1 MKPYLKIKFLLP
13 VIYNAILI
21 PVILGMGIVM
31 IGMNGATEET
41 CTGFCSFCMAMA
53 PTVMGLFRAA
63 LLFSP
68 VMFILCLVL
77 SLLWRNTEYAPKYR
91 NLPLILTIAVQ
102 GIFMIALILSVI
114 AAQS

>member
-1 MKPYLKIKFLLP
+1 MKPYLKIKFILP
-13 VIYNAILI
+13 VVYNALLI
-21 PVILGMGIVM
+21 PFIIGMGIVL

-41 CTGFCSFCMAMA
+41 CTGFCSFCMAIA
-53 PTVMGLFRAA
+53 PTVMGIFRAG

-77 SLLWRNTEYAPKYR
+77 SLLWRNTEYAPRYR
-91 NLPLILTIAVQ
+91 DLPLILTIAVQ
-102 GIFMIALILSVI
+102 GVFVIALILSVI

>member
-21 PVILGMGIVM
+21 PIIIGMGIVM

-41 CTGFCSFCMAMA
+41 CTGFCAFCMEMA
-53 PTVMGLFRAA
+53 PTVMGAFRAA

-68 VMFILCLVL
+68 VMIILCLVL

-91 NLPLILTIAVQ
+91 NLPLILTITVQ